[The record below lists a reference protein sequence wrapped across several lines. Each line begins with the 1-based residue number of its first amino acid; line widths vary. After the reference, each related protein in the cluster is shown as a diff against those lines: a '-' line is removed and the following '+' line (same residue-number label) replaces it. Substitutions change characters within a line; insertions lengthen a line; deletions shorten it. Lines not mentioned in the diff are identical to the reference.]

1 MLRIP
6 RFVSTCCALFILP
19 LTSVAAELTDA
30 IPMDLARILFDR
42 EGNEQFAIYT
52 HIPDDFPPFE
62 MPAGFTLIASMRN
75 GISKIVALDTNLSK
89 ENSEQLFVDAFEAE
103 GWINIPM
110 SRISS
115 DIGFVAGDD
124 TASPRISLCHDQF
137 GRLGFSYAIHNGRPV
152 FSYSS
157 FINIGF
163 NDRRCAELLTQRS
176 QLRSN
181 LNLNTGINPYMPRLV
196 VPDGSMPGGFVPML
210 NLQPYNR
217 ETEAQSNI
225 TLNLDWGIQAA
236 FDHFATQ
243 LLSQDWLQDS
253 SSIGAVSASGIWT
266 KQTPDGM
273 DLVGTLTAANAREG
287 KIDLRFHIKG
297 NRQ

>member
-1 MLRIP
+1 
-6 RFVSTCCALFILP
+6 
-19 LTSVAAELTDA
+19 
-30 IPMDLARILFDR
+30 
-42 EGNEQFAIYT
+42 
-52 HIPDDFPPFE
+52 
-62 MPAGFTLIASMRN
+62 
-75 GISKIVALDTNLSK
+75 
-89 ENSEQLFVDAFEAE
+89 
-103 GWINIPM
+103 
-110 SRISS
+110 
-115 DIGFVAGDD
+115 
-124 TASPRISLCHDQF
+124 
-137 GRLGFSYAIHNGRPV
+137 
-152 FSYSS
+152 
-157 FINIGF
+157 
-163 NDRRCAELLTQRS
+163 
-176 QLRSN
+176 
-181 LNLNTGINPYMPRLV
+181 
-196 VPDGSMPGGFVPML
+196 ML